1 MHELSLMQG
10 VVEILLRAAAEHGV
24 RKISRVRLVVG
35 KMAAVLPAALE
46 FSFKALQQGTLLEG
60 AVLEIEEK
68 GIEARCLEC
77 SPAFATGD
85 RLRCPSCGSARTEVV
100 TGRELYVDF
109 FEGE

>member
-1 MHELSLMQG
+1 MQG

-24 RKISRVRLVVG
+24 RKVSRVRLVVG
-35 KMAAVLPAALE
+35 KMTAALPAALE
-46 FSFKALQQGTLLEG
+46 FSFEALKQGTLLEG

-77 SPAFATGD
+77 SYTFETGD
-85 RLRCPSCGSARTEVV
+85 RFRCPSCGSARTEVV
-100 TGRELYVDF
+100 AGRELYVDY